1 MAPVYKIA
9 VIQFEPKD
17 IVVEENF
24 AKAESHLRSAA
35 AKGCD
40 IAILPEF
47 HLTSWVPEHP
57 EFVSASKKSNDYL
70 SKYQDLAKELNI
82 NIVPGTICEVHQVP
96 DSKDEE
102 LRNMTY
108 FLAAGTGEIC
118 GSYQKKNLWHPE
130 RPHLTS
136 STHTPHTAFDTP
148 LKHADGR
155 PVRAGLIIC
164 WDLAFPE
171 AFKALVNDGADII
184 LIPSYWFMSDGGEEG
199 GDLNPDSERI
209 FLNCSLE
216 ATVGVRVR
224 ANLSALLN
232 RRDNR
237 HTSQGSELLVAAQAK
252 VLVVKVLVDN
262 TNHAGL
268 AVVALLLRA
277 VVPDGLLVLDGKL
290 EDIGS
295 LALLGSKVET
305 GEETSAVGEG
315 LAGLAEAGLS
325 DGVVHGEEVPLDD
338 VTNLGDHVV
347 GIEAESTQAGVD
359 GVGHAGES
367 DGLVGVTTGCLGG
380 WGRGDSGGDKE
391 SGGEDLGEHCDCWLW

>member
-57 EFVSASKKSNDYL
+57 EFISASKKSNDYL

-82 NIVPGTICEVHQVP
+82 NIVPGTICQVHQVP

-108 FLAAGTGEIC
+108 FLAAGSGEIC

-209 FLNCSLE
+209 FLNCTLT
-216 ATVGVRVR
+216 AR
-224 ANLSALLN
+224 AF
-232 RRDNR
+232 
-237 HTSQGSELLVAAQAK
+237 E
-252 VLVVKVLVDN
+252 N
-262 TNHAGL
+262 TA
-268 AVVALLLRA
+268 AVVFCNAGGLSCVNMPILGPLGRIEVGEEKLEIVDVDLDVLRA
-277 VVPDGLLVLDGKL
+277 AEEQYKIRMDMQSEGWHYKYGMN
-290 EDIGS
+290 G
-295 LALLGSKVET
+295 GSK
-305 GEETSAVGEG
+305 S
-315 LAGLAEAGLS
+315 
-325 DGVVHGEEVPLDD
+325 
-338 VTNLGDHVV
+338 
-347 GIEAESTQAGVD
+347 
-359 GVGHAGES
+359 
-367 DGLVGVTTGCLGG
+367 
-380 WGRGDSGGDKE
+380 
-391 SGGEDLGEHCDCWLW
+391 

>member
-1 MAPVYKIA
+1 
-9 VIQFEPKD
+9 
-17 IVVEENF
+17 
-24 AKAESHLRSAA
+24 LRSAA
-35 AKGCD
+35 TKGCD

-57 EFVSASKKSNDYL
+57 EFISASKKSNDYL

-82 NIVPGTICEVHQVP
+82 NIVPGTICEVYQIP

-136 STHTPHTAFDTP
+136 SSHTPHTAFDTP

-199 GDLNPDSERI
+199 GDLNPESERI
-209 FLNCSLE
+209 FLNCTLTARAFENTAAIVFCNAGGLSCVNMPILGPLGRIEVGEEKLE
-216 ATVGVRVR
+216 I
-224 ANLSALLN
+224 
-232 RRDNR
+232 
-237 HTSQGSELLVAAQAK
+237 
-252 VLVVKVLVDN
+252 VDMD
-262 TNHAGL
+262 L
-268 AVVALLLRA
+268 DVLRA
-277 VVPDGLLVLDGKL
+277 AEEQYKIRMDMQSEGWHYKYGMNK
-290 EDIGS
+290 GS
-295 LALLGSKVET
+295 GS
-305 GEETSAVGEG
+305 
-315 LAGLAEAGLS
+315 
-325 DGVVHGEEVPLDD
+325 
-338 VTNLGDHVV
+338 
-347 GIEAESTQAGVD
+347 
-359 GVGHAGES
+359 
-367 DGLVGVTTGCLGG
+367 
-380 WGRGDSGGDKE
+380 
-391 SGGEDLGEHCDCWLW
+391 

>member
-9 VIQFEPKD
+9 VIQFEPKS

-57 EFVSASKKSNDYL
+57 EFISASKKSNDYL

-82 NIVPGTICEVHQVP
+82 NIVPGTICKVHQVP

-155 PVRAGLIIC
+155 PVRAGLLIC

-199 GDLNPDSERI
+199 GDLNPESERI
-209 FLNCSLE
+209 FLNCTLTARAFENTAAIVFCNAGGLSCVNMPILGPLGRIEVGEEKLE
-216 ATVGVRVR
+216 I
-224 ANLSALLN
+224 
-232 RRDNR
+232 
-237 HTSQGSELLVAAQAK
+237 
-252 VLVVKVLVDN
+252 VDVD
-262 TNHAGL
+262 L
-268 AVVALLLRA
+268 DVLRA
-277 VVPDGLLVLDGKL
+277 AEEQYKIRMDMQSEGWHYKYGMNA
-290 EDIGS
+290 S
-295 LALLGSKVET
+295 SK
-305 GEETSAVGEG
+305 S
-315 LAGLAEAGLS
+315 
-325 DGVVHGEEVPLDD
+325 
-338 VTNLGDHVV
+338 
-347 GIEAESTQAGVD
+347 
-359 GVGHAGES
+359 
-367 DGLVGVTTGCLGG
+367 
-380 WGRGDSGGDKE
+380 
-391 SGGEDLGEHCDCWLW
+391 

>member
-9 VIQFEPKD
+9 VIQFEPKP

-24 AKAESHLRSAA
+24 AKAENHLRSAA

-57 EFVSASKKSNDYL
+57 EFISSSKKSNDYL

-199 GDLNPDSERI
+199 GDLNPESERI
-209 FLNCSLE
+209 FLNCTLTARAFENTAAIVFCNAGGLSCVNMPILGPLGRIEVGEEKLE
-216 ATVGVRVR
+216 I
-224 ANLSALLN
+224 
-232 RRDNR
+232 
-237 HTSQGSELLVAAQAK
+237 
-252 VLVVKVLVDN
+252 VDVD
-262 TNHAGL
+262 L
-268 AVVALLLRA
+268 DVLRA
-277 VVPDGLLVLDGKL
+277 AEEQYKIRMDMQSEGWHYKYGMN
-290 EDIGS
+290 G
-295 LALLGSKVET
+295 GSK
-305 GEETSAVGEG
+305 S
-315 LAGLAEAGLS
+315 
-325 DGVVHGEEVPLDD
+325 
-338 VTNLGDHVV
+338 
-347 GIEAESTQAGVD
+347 
-359 GVGHAGES
+359 
-367 DGLVGVTTGCLGG
+367 
-380 WGRGDSGGDKE
+380 
-391 SGGEDLGEHCDCWLW
+391 